1 MGLVIVKTS
10 GWRFSGVEIG
20 LGAANAHLSQ
30 YRRNIRKFTK
40 IMIKEYFDENLVL
53 IKKHSQMGY
62 EGNPLQIKKIIAHDF
77 YFNIS
82 KNTERDRA

>member
-1 MGLVIVKTS
+1 MRLIIVKTS

-20 LGAANAHLSQ
+20 LRAAKTHLSQ

-53 IKKHSQMGY
+53 IKKHSQMGS